1 MKIKLLFYLV
11 LVPAL
16 LLGSCQKD
24 PATPQGPKPINLDQ
38 KSLQLLQT
46 SNHFAFDIFKE
57 IVLNEENENNL
68 MISPLSMALALAM
81 TYNGADGDTK
91 EAFENVL
98 HLSGLSV
105 EEINQSYQKLVSALL
120 SVDPKVIMEIANSIW
135 YRDDFSVEADFINI
149 NKNYYDA
156 EVTDLDFTDPASVDI
171 INQWVSDKTHEKID
185 EIIDQIDPDDVMFL
199 INAVYFKGIWKYQFN
214 KDDTKD
220 EPFYKQNGDLL
231 NNVKTM
237 SFKEKVSYAS
247 NNLFQAVELPYGQ
260 GNFTMIVL
268 LPRYDVSLDNLVSEM
283 NPANWETWMESFSNE
298 TSVNVYLPKFKV
310 EYKKELKPDL
320 AQLGMGIAFSRF
332 ADFTKINKNED
343 LYISSVKHK
352 TFIEVDEEGTEAAA
366 VTSVT
371 ITRLS
376 SDGGD
381 GDGSIEFRADHPFIY
396 VIREQTT
403 GAIMFMG
410 KVTEPE
416 TGS

>member
-1 MKIKLLFYLV
+1 MKTLFYMV

-16 LLGSCQKD
+16 LLGSCQKE
-24 PATPQGPKPINLDQ
+24 PGTLPGPKPINLDQ
-38 KSLQLLQT
+38 KSLELLQT
-46 SNHFAFDIFKE
+46 SNDFAFDIFKE
-57 IVLNEENENNL
+57 MVSNQESDDNL
-68 MISPLSMALALAM
+68 MISPLSMSLALAM

-91 EAFENVL
+91 EAFEKVL
-98 HLSGLSV
+98 HLNGLSV

-135 YRDDFSVEADFINI
+135 YRDDFYVENDFLNI

-156 EVTDLDFTDPASVDI
+156 EVTDLDFTDPASVDV
-171 INQWVSDKTHEKID
+171 INKWVSDKTHEKID
-185 EIIDQIDPDDVMFL
+185 KIIEQIDPENVMFL

-214 KDDTKD
+214 KDDTQE
-220 EPFYKQNGDLL
+220 EPFYDQNGNLFE
-231 NNVKTM
+231 NVQMM
-237 SFKEKVSYAS
+237 SFKEKINYTS
-247 NNLFQAVELPYGQ
+247 NDLFQAIELPYGQ
-260 GNFTMIVL
+260 GNFNMIVL
-268 LPRYDVSLDNLVSEM
+268 LPKYHVSLDNLVSEM

-298 TSVNVYLPKFKV
+298 TEVNVYLPKFKV
-310 EYKKELKPDL
+310 EYKKELIPDL
-320 AQLGMGIAFSRF
+320 TQLGMGIAFSDF
-332 ADFTKINKNED
+332 ADFTKINKGGY

-371 ITRLS
+371 VSLTS
-376 SDGGD
+376 AGGG

-396 VIREQTT
+396 VIREKYT

-410 KVTEPE
+410 KVAEPE